1 MRRFKM
7 GRRPARGRRILLVL
21 FVLAAVTAVFAEARL
36 PAVKA
41 ELQQAALSAWGQEQI
56 AKTVEA
62 QLPESTA
69 SESGS
74 LVSLDTYELS
84 TLKTALTAAL
94 QSALTGKAT
103 AWVPVGNLTGVA
115 LFNGRG
121 FKVPVSFSVDGV
133 VSVDFEST
141 LVSAGINRTKYA
153 VTMTVAAELYSTSV
167 CSRTPWRSRART
179 RFTNQCS
186 RARCR
191 AMRRGLSPLAEPQIF
206 PQNYVFCIGF
216 PRALWYNNRKRLRPV
231 CRRNT
236 ANGENT

>member
-1 MRRFKM
+1 MSEGGFRMRRFKM

-41 ELQQAALSAWGQEQI
+41 ELQQATLSAWGQEQI

-167 CSRTPWRSRART
+167 SFPDVVAVESTYPVYESVLEGEVPRYA
-179 RFTNQCS
+179 
-186 RARCR
+186 A
-191 AMRRGLSPLAEPQIF
+191 GLVSA
-206 PQNYVFCIGF
+206 G
-216 PRALWYNNRKRLRPV
+216 
-231 CRRNT
+231 
-236 ANGENT
+236 